1 MQMVAR
7 GRLTDAAYQ
16 YVREGILRGE
26 LPIGSVLGESELA
39 RRLGSSRTPV
49 RQALGRL
56 LQEGL
61 VEIGSKRQ
69 AVVRGYTAAQREEI
83 LLLREAIEGLAVKR
97 ACRAMEL
104 EEIDQLRL
112 LLIQQRRAAR
122 AGDEAEFL
130 ELDERFHL
138 RIADGAR
145 LPILRTFLGQ
155 LRGFVRVVRL
165 GSPRTPGML
174 AAVVAE
180 HERIVDAL
188 ERRDE
193 AAASK
198 ALVEHLHK
206 SDYAITPVGR
216 ARRRR
221 PAEVAT

>member
-69 AVVRGYTAAQREEI
+69 AVVRGYTAAPRGEI
-83 LLLREAIEGLAVKR
+83 QLL
-97 ACRAMEL
+97 L

-165 GSPRTPGML
+165 GGPRTPGML

>member
-104 EEIDQLRL
+104 EEIE
-112 LLIQQRRAAR
+112 QRRAAR

-165 GSPRTPGML
+165 GGPRTPGML